1 MNRSL
6 GSSVTLFLIFSLAF
20 APCLNAGPLGGEVAS
35 PTSSTIT
42 LSDAV
47 TSSATINQVTLLNK
61 TQDGTAEAL
70 TCKAL
75 L

>member
-1 MNRSL
+1 
-6 GSSVTLFLIFSLAF
+6 
-20 APCLNAGPLGGEVAS
+20 LNAGPLGGEVAS